1 MSKVNRYF
9 DTGRSRSGQ
18 PKNEVS
24 KVKGRSLKVPVL
36 TYVAYV
42 SIVILVQLVLEALLR
57 RVLRD
62 TY

>member
-1 MSKVNRYF
+1 M
-9 DTGRSRSGQ
+9 TLIGHGQ
-18 PKNEVS
+18 VKKNDGS
-24 KVKGRSLKVPVL
+24 KVKGRSLKVLVL